1 MAEIIFL
8 RNQKLHQMQFFI
20 KGRRRKKK
28 SSSSFAQLR
37 FLPHFDFYSTSFLTH
52 LLFSGEHYEPIGDK
66 LSISQAVNKVC

>member
-37 FLPHFDFYSTSFLTH
+37 FLPHFDFYSTSFPTDLV
-52 LLFSGEHYEPIGDK
+52 F
-66 LSISQAVNKVC
+66 